1 MKKNSSNPILRLREA
16 ANRRFTEI
24 TPQAVNMI
32 WDMAQDPDIN
42 AAARV
47 QLLSLIVNRGL
58 GKQEETVKLIS
69 EQEMNEEAKA
79 ELEALFSHSETDD
92 QKTLKKSATQKKRKQ
107 NEAVQNEQD

>member
-1 MKKNSSNPILRLREA
+1 MKKNSSNPILRSREA

-24 TPQAVNMI
+24 TPKAVNMI

-47 QLLSLIVNRGL
+47 QLLTLIVNRGL

-79 ELEALFSHSETDD
+79 ELEALFSHSGTDD
-92 QKTLKKSATQKKRKQ
+92 QKTLKKSATQKRRKQ
-107 NEAVQNEQD
+107 NEAAQDEQD